1 MPLGLHMHSCCGD
14 ENCFVEQL
22 VKTDSSLSLGVVGYC
37 LRRFVSPL
45 LMALSFLFLE
55 VVSTH

>member
-22 VKTDSSLSLGVVGYC
+22 VKADSSLSLE
-37 LRRFVSPL
+37 L
-45 LMALSFLFLE
+45 LVITLEDSYLFC
-55 VVSTH
+55 